1 MSDGHKENIENGEI
15 DEYFDKTVLNCIKR
29 RKDEKKSCTLKGISE
44 YIEDVDESQIN
55 LSLQRLEGNGEITK
69 RKYGQS
75 ITYNPTET
83 LSNTTTEGEKASQSL
98 TEMEHLRND
107 LEDFKRF
114 VTASLTDF
122 SSNCEF
128 QKNPYQEL
136 FTGNQDMLLL
146 KSLVEGKDEIVN
158 LLKDEIKYLREQ
170 NTILINQRQNHCCV
184 SESNFVTDANKL
196 KRFPKDANSFHIP
209 TTNTNKSVP
218 SIKNTINSK
227 NDNDDTQTSIKESNK
242 NVVKKKVI
250 IIGDSII
257 GGLNKK
263 GMQNTRDKDV
273 KVKCHPGATTGDLID
288 HLNPELRKKPD
299 VIILHGGTN
308 DLSGEVDTIKNLTA
322 VASKIRKKHPHT
334 KLVISSLTM
343 RRDKQMKDP
352 VGKVNEL
359 NKNLVNFC
367 VDHNLDLIKHN
378 NIKEDNLSPRK
389 LHLNKSGSSI
399 LAKNFLNFIE
409 NL

>member
-1 MSDGHKENIENGEI
+1 M
-15 DEYFDKTVLNCIKR
+15 
-29 RKDEKKSCTLKGISE
+29 
-44 YIEDVDESQIN
+44 
-55 LSLQRLEGNGEITK
+55 
-69 RKYGQS
+69 
-75 ITYNPTET
+75 
-83 LSNTTTEGEKASQSL
+83 
-98 TEMEHLRND
+98 
-107 LEDFKRF
+107 
-114 VTASLTDF
+114 
-122 SSNCEF
+122 
-128 QKNPYQEL
+128 
-136 FTGNQDMLLL
+136 
-146 KSLVEGKDEIVN
+146 GKDAIVN

-250 IIGDSII
+250 ITGDSII

-273 KVKCHPGATTGDLID
+273 KVKCHSGATTDDLID

-308 DLSGEVDTIKNLTA
+308 DLSGEVDTVKNLTA

-359 NKNLVNFC
+359 NKNLVNFLC
-367 VDHNLDLIKHN
+367 R
-378 NIKEDNLSPRK
+378 SQ
-389 LHLNKSGSSI
+389 S
-399 LAKNFLNFIE
+399 
-409 NL
+409 